1 LVVDALIKF
10 PKLSKDMVGIKKIA
24 KSIEANGPK
33 KKKVGRH
40 FTKKGLSRN
49 MSRGKEAE

>member
-1 LVVDALIKF
+1 MIKF
-10 PKLSKDMVGIKKIA
+10 PKLSKDMARINKIA

-40 FTKKGLSRN
+40 FTTKDLRRN
-49 MSRGKEAE
+49 MSRGKEAK

>member
-10 PKLSKDMVGIKKIA
+10 PKLSKDKVGINKIS

-33 KKKVGRH
+33 KKKLGDIASQR
-40 FTKKGLSRN
+40 
-49 MSRGKEAE
+49 A